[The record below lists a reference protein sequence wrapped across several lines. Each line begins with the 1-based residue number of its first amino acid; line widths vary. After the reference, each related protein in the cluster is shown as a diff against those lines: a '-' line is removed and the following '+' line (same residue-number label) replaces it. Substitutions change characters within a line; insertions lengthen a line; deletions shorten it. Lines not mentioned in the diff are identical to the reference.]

1 MLLALTAIRNR
12 LQVLLEEWVVGVAD
26 HQETTRREK
35 TEHLLI
41 GAMLLVKCHNRLV
54 VEVVKIVSA
63 ANEEVTVPIEV
74 FEKSGFFN
82 SCKSIC

>member
-1 MLLALTAIRNR
+1 VLTLRLALTAIRNR

-26 HQETTRREK
+26 HQETMRREK

-54 VEVVKIVSA
+54 VEVVVVKIVSA
-63 ANEEVTVPIEV
+63 VNEVVIVPIEV
-74 FEKSGFFN
+74 FEKWWFFN
-82 SCKSIC
+82 C